1 LQPEQAP
8 VLALLPLVQEQ
19 EQALQQEQE
28 QALEPWAVIQGPWL
42 VR

>member
-8 VLALLPLVQEQ
+8 VLVQER
-19 EQALQQEQE
+19 ALQQE
-28 QALEPWAVIQGPWL
+28 QALEPWALIQGPWL